1 MYAMQ
6 RSVTSWPYK
15 TLANV
20 TRQIPRIMARL
31 SPPGVQSP
39 ALKKS
44 LFEGSFQG
52 RQRAITSLARSRKEK
67 GHNVLLLFFA
77 SSVSGYERQQLEP
90 LSGSFSSQK
99 KSFER
104 SAIAHFSLGRK

>member
-1 MYAMQ
+1 MQ

-52 RQRAITSLARSRKEK
+52 RQRAITSLALARRRDTMFCCSFLPHPLADMRD
-67 GHNVLLLFFA
+67 
-77 SSVSGYERQQLEP
+77 SS
-90 LSGSFSSQK
+90 
-99 KSFER
+99 
-104 SAIAHFSLGRK
+104 